1 MFTKKNNKNIKNNL
15 TMCHIVGLDEFSK
28 NLVIQNFNS
37 NNQLNILDLDKINDE
52 LFNNNQNIV
61 SIDQKLNELQNY
73 KKNKTFSKN
82 DKEKLNFYKKKLNKL
97 WKEEFSNILNENV
110 SSIYTKIIL
119 IGNSNIYNNLRF
131 MANIKSKLKYI
142 VKINYDNHAEAI
154 IKDNLNKYNTEI
166 IQGNFPL
173 DYISKKYLIKKRKLF
188 ENIYEG
194 KGYTL
199 QTIDKIIFTIKSNLT
214 KHNNLNIPINLFYA
228 STDLC
233 KNKIFPEKGTS
244 LYAYS
249 DDAVA
254 ILSIL
259 QSSILVNN
267 EIKIHENDLKTINSK
282 VFLYKISGNK
292 FIKYDGLQSKTYI
305 SSNYGKINKTIPIYN
320 ILQFLKTKGYHYSYI

>member
-1 MFTKKNNKNIKNNL
+1 MFTQFTNKNKNKL
-15 TMCHIVGLDEFSK
+15 SMCHIVGLDEFSK
-28 NLVIQNFNS
+28 NLIIKNFNS
-37 NNQLNILDLDKINDE
+37 SNQINILDLDKINDE

-61 SIDQKLNELQNY
+61 SLDQKLNELQNH
-73 KKNKTFSKN
+73 KKNKKLSKN

-97 WKEEFSNILNENV
+97 WKEEFNIILNDN
-110 SSIYTKIIL
+110 IANIQTKIIL

-131 MANIKSKLKYI
+131 MTNIKSKLKYI

-154 IKDNLNKYNTEI
+154 IEENLNNFNREI

-188 ENIYEG
+188 ENIYES

-199 QTIDKIIFTIKSNLT
+199 QTIDQIIFTIKSNLT
-214 KHNNLNIPINLFYA
+214 KHDNLNIPINLFYA

-233 KNKIFPEKGTS
+233 KNKIFPEKGNS

-249 DDAVA
+249 DDAIAV
-254 ILSIL
+254 LSIL

-267 EIKIHENDLKTINSK
+267 EIKIHENDLKIINSK
-282 VFLYKISGNK
+282 IFLYKISGNN

-305 SSNYGKINKTIPIYN
+305 SSNFGRITKTIPIYN
-320 ILQFLKTKGYHYSYI
+320 VLEFLKIKGYHYSYI